1 MAFQINT
8 NINALNA
15 HAQGVGTQLGLKNS
29 LEKLSSG
36 LRINKAADDASGM
49 IIADSLRSQA
59 SALGQ
64 AISNTNDGMGIIQ
77 IADKAM
83 DEMLKI
89 LDTVKVKATQAAQDG
104 QTTASRK
111 AIQNDI
117 IRLVQG
123 LDYIGNTTSYNGQAL
138 LSGQWTNKE
147 FQVGAYSNQSIK
159 ASIGSTTSDKIG
171 QVRLETG
178 AMITSSGEVSL
189 KFKAVDG
196 VNDVQLESV
205 KISHSSGTGLGNLAE
220 VINKSS
226 DKTGIRAQAV
236 VLSTSDEEIKA
247 GDLRGIV
254 INGFTIGD
262 VLGIKQADSDGRLV
276 QAFNTATSE
285 TGVEAYTDNEGRL
298 NLRSTDGRGIVITAD
313 NGQQAG
319 GGAAQGVAIEK
330 INGQTIQGTTANNV
344 PTGGSV
350 NYGRLALTRLDARD
364 IIISG
369 TNISATG
376 YNQGQDVAEWVVNLR
391 DVLGVFNEAVRSAA
405 GGNENNAI
413 ASGNQ
418 ILGAGVTTLRGAMVV
433 MDIAESATKT
443 LDRIRADLGS
453 VQGQMLST
461 VNNITIT
468 QVNVKAAESQ
478 IREVDFASESAEFNK
493 FSILAQ
499 SGSYAMSQANAA
511 QQNILRL
518 LS

>member
-15 HAQGVGTQLGLKNS
+15 HAQSVGTQLGLKNS

-64 AISNTNDGMGIIQ
+64 AISNTNDGIGIIQ
-77 IADKAM
+77 VADKAM

-104 QTTASRK
+104 QTTVSRK

-117 IRLVQG
+117 IRLIQG

-178 AMITSSGEVSL
+178 AMITSSGDVSL

-220 VINKSS
+220 IINKSS
-226 DKTGIRAQAV
+226 DKTGIRANAIV
-236 VLSTSDEEIKA
+236 HSTSNEEIKA
-247 GDLRGIV
+247 GDLRQLV
-254 INGFTIGD
+254 INGFTLGD
-262 VLGIKQADSDGRLV
+262 IIGIKQADSDGRLV
-276 QAFNTATSE
+276 QAINGATAE
-285 TGVEAYTDNEGRL
+285 TGVEAYTDNEGKL
-298 NLRSTDGRGIVITAD
+298 NLRSIDGRGIVVTS
-313 NGQQAG
+313 NNQ
-319 GGAAQGVAIEK
+319 GANTPKAIEK
-330 INGQTIQGTTANNV
+330 INDQEIEGTTKDGV
-344 PTGGSV
+344 PQGGSI
-350 NYGRLALTRLDARD
+350 NYGRLAMTRLDSRD
-364 IIISG
+364 IIVSG
-369 TNISATG
+369 TNISSTG
-376 YNQGQDVAEWVVNLR
+376 YGNGQDVAEWVANLR

-405 GGNENNAI
+405 GANENNAE
-413 ASGNQ
+413 ALNNR
-418 ILGAGVTTLRGAMVV
+418 ILGAGVTTLRGAMIV
-433 MDIAESATKT
+433 MDIAESAGRT
-443 LDRIRADLGS
+443 LDKIRADLGS
-453 VQGQMLST
+453 VQGQMQAT